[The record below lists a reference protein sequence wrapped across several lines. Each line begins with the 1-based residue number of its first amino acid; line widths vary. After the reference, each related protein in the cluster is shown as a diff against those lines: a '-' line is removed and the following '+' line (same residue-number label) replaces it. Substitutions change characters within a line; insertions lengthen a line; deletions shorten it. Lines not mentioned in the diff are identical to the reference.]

1 MYIFMSGKKMG
12 IKRVNYLTFAQYN
25 KAMSVLLINIH
36 TLTIYTLIDS
46 IYYIPYN
53 YGLYPI

>member
-1 MYIFMSGKKMG
+1 MG

-36 TLTIYTLIDS
+36 TLTVYTLIDS

-53 YGLYPI
+53 YVLYPI